1 MREITILKRKIIKM
15 NKELCKGCG
24 ICVQAC
30 HEGAIR
36 MEVPCCSGIFKA
48 VKTARLNAKNIVPYK
63 ELVIG
68 IDVEV
73 KK

>member
-1 MREITILKRKIIKM
+1 
-15 NKELCKGCG
+15 
-24 ICVQAC
+24 
-30 HEGAIR
+30 

-48 VKTARLNAKNIVPYK
+48 VKTAMLNAKNIVPYK

-68 IDVEV
+68 INGEV